1 MKKLIQILIVL
12 IGFGVTAQ
20 QTTQTNKFVVLT
32 PKVEQLKPILL
43 AAEKLTEKENFAIVL
58 YGANIES
65 ILKPEMKNYIRWAAK
80 LDVNLAVCKMS
91 LNKLQIDPASLPKE
105 IEVVENA
112 FLTAFQLQKAGY
124 ILLNL

>member
-12 IGFGVTAQ
+12 VGFGVTAQ

-43 AAEKLTEKENFAIVL
+43 AADKLTEKEDFQIVL
-58 YGANIES
+58 YGQNVTD
-65 ILKPEMKNYIRWAAK
+65 ILKAEMEEYIRWAQK
-80 LDVNLAVCKMS
+80 SEVNLAVCKMS

-105 IEVVENA
+105 IEVVDNA